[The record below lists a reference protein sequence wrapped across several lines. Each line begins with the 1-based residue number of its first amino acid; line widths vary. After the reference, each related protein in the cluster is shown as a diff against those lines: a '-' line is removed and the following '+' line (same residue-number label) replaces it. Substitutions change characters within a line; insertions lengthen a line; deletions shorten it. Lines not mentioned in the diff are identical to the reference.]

1 MKNVK
6 RTLHYVIYSLLLM
19 GPQPAAAVQ
28 SAFQLTTEAR
38 QAIDGVFA
46 EYDRTSG
53 PGCAV
58 GVAEAG
64 RLVFARGYGI
74 GQLDHRIPLSEHS
87 VFYLAS
93 VSKQFAA
100 AAVLIAEHEGH
111 LSLDDP
117 VRAHIPEFPDYA
129 QGTVT
134 VRHLIHHTGGVR
146 DYLTLMSLAG
156 TPYENILSDEDML
169 GLITR
174 QQQLNFAPGTEH
186 LYSNSGYVLMAEIVK
201 RATGRSL
208 RRYADE
214 KIFGPLGMSS
224 THFHDERTDVVPGR
238 VFSYHPP
245 ADGDG
250 RTSTDDTRRTSAD
263 GAWRTSTDGGWRTS
277 YLIDFDKVGDGGLYS
292 SVADLA
298 KWDGAFYEDLL
309 GVPGFA
315 ERMYQRGVL
324 AGGDMIAYARGLSV
338 GERRGL
344 ARVSHGGGFMAF
356 RTMIARYPEQR
367 TTVITLCNVGTA
379 QPGALSTAV
388 EDIVLANEFTV
399 AAAEPAAT
407 PSPAAAPGAAEEP
420 AFTVS
425 EAAVRGFAGAYH
437 SPELDATWHLEADGA
452 TLLLHH
458 PSGETQTLTARRD
471 GVFGSGGIEFA
482 FEREGDRA
490 TGFVLAAGRV
500 RNLRFERL
508 RQQ

>member
-1 MKNVK
+1 M
-6 RTLHYVIYSLLLM
+6 
-19 GPQPAAAVQ
+19 
-28 SAFQLTTEAR
+28 
-38 QAIDGVFA
+38 
-46 EYDRTSG
+46 
-53 PGCAV
+53 
-58 GVAEAG
+58 
-64 RLVFARGYGI
+64 
-74 GQLDHRIPLSEHS
+74 
-87 VFYLAS
+87 
-93 VSKQFAA
+93 
-100 AAVLIAEHEGH
+100 
-111 LSLDDP
+111 
-117 VRAHIPEFPDYA
+117 
-129 QGTVT
+129 
-134 VRHLIHHTGGVR
+134 R

-208 RRYADE
+208 RRYTDE

-250 RTSTDDTRRTSAD
+250 RTSTDGARRTFAD

-315 ERMYQRGVL
+315 ERMYHRGVL
-324 AGGDMIAYARGLSV
+324 AGGDTIAYARGLSV

-407 PSPAAAPGAAEEP
+407 PSPAAAPDAAEEP

-425 EAAVRGFAGAYH
+425 EAAVRALAGTYH
-437 SPELDATWHLEADGA
+437 SPELDATWRLEANGT

-490 TGFVLAAGRV
+490 TAFVLAAGRV

>member
-6 RTLHYVIYSLLLM
+6 YSIHYVIYSLLFM
-19 GPQPAAAVQ
+19 TPEPASAIQ
-28 SAFQLTTEAR
+28 SAFQLTAETR

-46 EYDRTSG
+46 GYDRTSG

-117 VRAHIPEFPDYA
+117 VSAHISEFPDYA

-134 VRHLIHHTGGVR
+134 VRHLVHHTGGVR
-146 DYLTLMSLAG
+146 DYLTLMNLAG
-156 TPYENILSDEDML
+156 VPYENILSDEDML

-174 QQQLNFAPGTEH
+174 QQELNFAPGTEH

-208 RRYADE
+208 RRYAEE
-214 KIFGPLGMSS
+214 KIFFPLGMSS

-238 VFSYHPP
+238 VFSYDPP
-245 ADGDG
+245 ADGD
-250 RTSTDDTRRTSAD
+250 RRTPT
-263 GAWRTSTDGGWRTS
+263 GGGWRTS

-298 KWDGAFYEDLL
+298 KWDRAFYEDLL

-315 ERMYQRGVL
+315 ERMYRRGVL
-324 AGGDMIAYARGLSV
+324 AGGDTIAYARGLSV

-344 ARVSHGGGFMAF
+344 TRVSHGGGFMAF

-379 QPGALSTAV
+379 RPGDLSAAV
-388 EDIVLANEFTV
+388 EDIVLADEFTV
-399 AAAEPAAT
+399 AAAEPAAVPT
-407 PSPAAAPGAAEEP
+407 PATARGGAEEP
-420 AFTVS
+420 AFAVS
-425 EAAVRGFAGAYH
+425 EAAVRALAGTYH
-437 SPELDATWHLEADGA
+437 SPELDATWRLEADGT
-452 TLLLHH
+452 TLVLHH
-458 PSGETQTLTARRD
+458 PSGETQTLTARRR

-482 FEREGDRA
+482 FSREGDRSA
-490 TGFVLAAGRV
+490 AFVLEAGRV

>member
-1 MKNVK
+1 MKNVNQ
-6 RTLHYVIYSLLLM
+6 TLHYIIYSLLLM
-19 GPQPAAAVQ
+19 GPEPAQATQ
-28 SAFQLTTEAR
+28 SAFQLTPEAR

-117 VRAHIPEFPDYA
+117 VSAHIAEFPDYA

-134 VRHLIHHTGGVR
+134 VRHLVHHTGGVR

-174 QQQLNFAPGTEH
+174 QRELNFAPGTEH

-208 RRYADE
+208 RQYAEE

-250 RTSTDDTRRTSAD
+250 RA
-263 GAWRTSTDGGWRTS
+263 STDGAWRTS

-298 KWDGAFYEDLL
+298 KWDRVFYEDLL

-315 ERMYQRGVL
+315 ERMYHRGVL
-324 AGGDMIAYARGLSV
+324 TGGDTIAYARGLSV

-379 QPGALSTAV
+379 QPGALSTVV

-399 AAAEPAAT
+399 AAAEPAVA
-407 PSPAAAPGAAEEP
+407 PSPAGAPGADEEP
-420 AFTVS
+420 AFPVS
-425 EAAVRGFAGAYH
+425 EAAVRAHAGTYH
-437 SPELDATWHLEADGA
+437 SPELDATWRLEADGS

>member
-1 MKNVK
+1 MKYVK
-6 RTLHYVIYSLLLM
+6 HSLHYVICSLLFVAPKP
-19 GPQPAAAVQ
+19 GSAIQ
-28 SAFQLTTEAR
+28 SAFQLTTETR
-38 QAIDGVFA
+38 RAIDGVFA
-46 EYDRTSG
+46 GYDRTSG

-74 GQLDHRIPLSEHS
+74 GQMDHRIPLSEHS

-117 VRAHIPEFPDYA
+117 VSAHISEFPDYA

-134 VRHLIHHTGGVR
+134 VRHLVHHTGGVR
-146 DYLTLMSLAG
+146 DYLTLMRLAG

-174 QQQLNFAPGTEH
+174 QQELNFAPGTEH

-208 RRYADE
+208 HRYAEE
-214 KIFGPLGMSS
+214 KIFVPLGMSS
-224 THFHDERTDVVPGR
+224 THFHDERTQVVPGR
-238 VFSYHPP
+238 VFSYDPP
-245 ADGDG
+245 ADRDG
-250 RTSTDDTRRTSAD
+250 RTDAD
-263 GAWRTSTDGGWRTS
+263 GNWRAGGGWRTS

-298 KWDGAFYEDLL
+298 KWDQAFYEDLL

-315 ERMYQRGVL
+315 ERMYRRGVL
-324 AGGDMIAYARGLSV
+324 AGGDTIAYARGLSV

-388 EDIVLANEFTV
+388 EDIVLANAFTEAPVEPV
-399 AAAEPAAT
+399 APA
-407 PSPAAAPGAAEEP
+407 SPAGVPDAAEEP
-420 AFTVS
+420 AFAVS
-425 EAAVRGFAGAYH
+425 EAAVRAIAGTYH
-437 SPELDATWHLEADGA
+437 SPELDATWRLEADG
-452 TLLLHH
+452 TGLLLHH
-458 PSGETQTLTARRD
+458 PRGDTETLTARREW
-471 GVFGSGGIEFA
+471 VFGSGGIEFA
-482 FEREGDRA
+482 FEHEGGRA
-490 TGFVLAAGRV
+490 VAFLLSAGRV
-500 RNLRFERL
+500 RNLRFERSG
-508 RQQ
+508 RP

>member
-1 MKNVK
+1 MRSNVMHS
-6 RTLHYVIYSLLLM
+6 LHYVIFSLLLLA
-19 GPQPAAAVQ
+19 PQPVLALQWTAET
-28 SAFQLTTEAR
+28 S

-74 GQLDHRIPLSEHS
+74 GQMDHRIPLSGES

-100 AAVLIAEHEGH
+100 AAIVIAEHEGH

-117 VRAHIPEFPDYA
+117 VSAHIPGFPTYA
-129 QGTVT
+129 QGAVT
-134 VRHLIHHTGGVR
+134 IRHLVHHTSGVR
-146 DYLTLMSLAG
+146 DYLTLMRLAG

-169 GLITR
+169 SLITR
-174 QQQLNFAPGTEH
+174 QRELNFVPGTEH
-186 LYSNSGYVLMAEIVK
+186 LYSNSGYVLLAEIVK

-208 RRYADE
+208 REYADE
-214 KIFGPLGMSS
+214 KIFRPLGMSN
-224 THFHDERTDVVPGR
+224 THFHDDRLQVVPGR
-238 VFSYHPP
+238 VFSYDPP
-245 ADGDG
+245 AAGAG
-250 RTSTDDTRRTSAD
+250 RTDVDGSTRS
-263 GAWRTSTDGGWRTS
+263 GGSWRAQGGWRTS

-298 KWDGAFYEDLL
+298 KWDRAFYEDVL

-315 ERMYQRGVL
+315 DQMYRRGVL
-324 AGGDMIAYARGLSV
+324 TGGDTIAYARGLSV
-338 GERRGL
+338 AERRGL
-344 ARVSHGGGFMAF
+344 PRVSHGGGFMAF

-388 EDIVLANEFTV
+388 EDIVLASAFTEPPEERV
-399 AAAEPAAT
+399 APA
-407 PSPAAAPGAAEEP
+407 SPAAAPGTDDEP
-420 AFTVS
+420 AFAVS
-425 EAAVRGFAGAYH
+425 EAAVRAVAGTYH

-452 TLLLHH
+452 RLLLHH
-458 PSGETQTLTARRD
+458 PRGDTETLTARRE

-482 FEREGDRA
+482 FERANGRGVA
-490 TGFVLAAGRV
+490 FLLAAGRV
-500 RNLRFERL
+500 RNLRFERTE
-508 RQQ
+508 RP

>member
-1 MKNVK
+1 MQNVK
-6 RTLHYVIYSLLLM
+6 YSLHYVICSLLFVT
-19 GPQPAAAVQ
+19 PAPAAAVQ
-28 SAFQLTTEAR
+28 SAIQLTAEMR

-46 EYDRTSG
+46 AYDRTSG

-117 VRAHIPEFPDYA
+117 VSAHIPEFPDYA

-134 VRHLIHHTGGVR
+134 VRHLVHHTGGVR
-146 DYLTLMSLAG
+146 DYLTLMRLAG

-169 GLITR
+169 ELITR
-174 QQQLNFAPGTEH
+174 QRELNFAPGTEH

-208 RRYADE
+208 RRYAEE
-214 KIFGPLGMSS
+214 KIFAPLGMTS

-238 VFSYHPP
+238 VFSYDPPAGGDRRTP
-245 ADGDG
+245 ADGD
-250 RTSTDDTRRTSAD
+250 RRT
-263 GAWRTSTDGGWRTS
+263 GTDGGWRTS

-298 KWDGAFYEDLL
+298 KWDRAFYEDLL

-315 ERMYQRGVL
+315 ERMYRRGVL
-324 AGGDMIAYARGLSV
+324 AGGDTIAYARGLGV

-344 ARVSHGGGFMAF
+344 GRVSHGGGFMAF

-379 QPGALSTAV
+379 QPGDLSAAV
-388 EDIVLANEFTV
+388 EDIVLADEFTV
-399 AAAEPAAT
+399 AAAEPAAA
-407 PSPAAAPGAAEEP
+407 PSPAAGAPGAAEAP
-420 AFTVS
+420 APAVS
-425 EAAVRGFAGAYH
+425 EAAVRALAGTYH
-437 SPELDATWHLEADGA
+437 SPELDTTWRLEADGT
-452 TLLLHH
+452 TLVLHH
-458 PSGETQTLTARRD
+458 PGGETQTLTARRD

-490 TGFVLAAGRV
+490 AAFVLAAGRV
-500 RNLRFERL
+500 RNLRFVRL